1 MGAIARHCEIE
12 DAAVRAALAGEDM
25 LLICASPD
33 KIRRG
38 YEGLL
43 AAAKNG
49 MVSEQRIKESL
60 ERIARTKTIMD
71 SPLPLDL
78 DHLQSLADEILKLN
92 SKLNYT
98 YGGTVK

>member
-1 MGAIARHCEIE
+1 M
-12 DAAVRAALAGEDM
+12 AGEDM

-38 YEGLL
+38 YQGLL

-49 MVSEQRIKESL
+49 MISEQRIKQSL
-60 ERIARTKTIMD
+60 ERIARTKTIME

-78 DHLQSLADEILKLN
+78 DRFQFLANEILKLN

-98 YGGTVK
+98 YGGTIK

>member
-12 DAAVRAALAGEDM
+12 DAAVRATLAGQDM

-33 KIRRG
+33 KIQRG
-38 YEGLL
+38 YQGLL

-49 MVSEQRIKESL
+49 IVSEQRIKQSL
-60 ERIARTKTIMD
+60 ERIAKTKTIMEP
-71 SPLPLDL
+71 PLPLDL
-78 DHLQSLADEILKLN
+78 DRFQSLSNEILKLN

>member
-1 MGAIARHCEIE
+1 M
-12 DAAVRAALAGEDM
+12 AGEDM

-49 MVSEQRIKESL
+49 IVSEQRIKQSL
-60 ERIARTKTIMD
+60 ERIARTKTIMEP
-71 SPLPLDL
+71 PLPLDL
-78 DHLQSLADEILKLN
+78 DRFQISGKRNPQTQREAQLHLWRHD
-92 SKLNYT
+92 
-98 YGGTVK
+98 